1 MERNHVFYKNRFS
14 ITIAAGLYTLTDMDR
29 QENPAIAIGP
39 SCSSVKGQG
48 SGIPVFIRTGWFS
61 RNRRCCP
68 MPSYDYCR
76 GEGINEAVQ

>member
-1 MERNHVFYKNRFS
+1 MERDRVFYKNCFG
-14 ITIAAGLYTLTDMDR
+14 ITIAAGLYTLTGMDR
-29 QENPAIAIGP
+29 QENPAIVIGS
-39 SCSSVKGQG
+39 SCSGVKEQGPGISV
-48 SGIPVFIRTGWFS
+48 FMRTGWFS